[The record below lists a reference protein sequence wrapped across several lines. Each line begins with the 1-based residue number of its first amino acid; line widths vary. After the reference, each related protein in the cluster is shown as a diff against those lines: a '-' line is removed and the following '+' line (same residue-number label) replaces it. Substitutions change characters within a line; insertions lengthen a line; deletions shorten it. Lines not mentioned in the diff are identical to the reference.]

1 MVTALFP
8 GSFDPVTN
16 GHLDLITRAA
26 QIFDHVVVA
35 VGFNMAK
42 PGWMSVAQRVE
53 LLRRTVEDQ
62 LELDN
67 VSVGQF
73 EGLTTDY
80 AEHVGA
86 TVIIKGG
93 RSSADWDWEYT
104 QAAVNRK
111 LSGID
116 TLILPADSQWATLS
130 SSIVRE
136 LARYGAPLE
145 GLVPPLVAAA
155 IDGRHSELSQQS
167 NASTLDLEEAKDRE
181 DGAGKQR
188 PVS

>member
-16 GHLDLITRAA
+16 GHLDLISRAA

-42 PGWMSVAQRVE
+42 PGWMPVAQRVE

-93 RSSADWDWEYT
+93 RSGDPSIEQERDLYRHRRFQGEAD
-104 QAAVNRK
+104 R
-111 LSGID
+111 L
-116 TLILPADSQWATLS
+116 QWS
-130 SSIVRE
+130 HQHPDE
-136 LARYGAPLE
+136 
-145 GLVPPLVAAA
+145 
-155 IDGRHSELSQQS
+155 
-167 NASTLDLEEAKDRE
+167 
-181 DGAGKQR
+181 
-188 PVS
+188 

>member
-16 GHLDLITRAA
+16 GHLDLIARAA

-42 PGWMSVAQRVE
+42 PGWMPVAQRVE

-80 AEHVGA
+80 AEHVG
-86 TVIIKGG
+86 
-93 RSSADWDWEYT
+93 E
-104 QAAVNRK
+104 
-111 LSGID
+111 
-116 TLILPADSQWATLS
+116 LPAGQNVHYGLARGTARLAV
-130 SSIVRE
+130 VRE
-136 LARYGAPLE
+136 PCGGVLAYAVGKAVVGGVPVLFSYIAQQTKRCLLAFYGE
-145 GLVPPLVAAA
+145 AAA
-155 IDGRHSELSQQS
+155 YE
-167 NASTLDLEEAKDRE
+167 
-181 DGAGKQR
+181 
-188 PVS
+188 P

>member
-16 GHLDLITRAA
+16 GHLDLVARAA

-42 PGWMSVAQRVE
+42 PGWMPVAQRVE

-104 QAAVNRK
+104 QAAVNRR

-130 SSIVRE
+130 HQSSGSWPGTVLLWRGWSR
-136 LARYGAPLE
+136 LWWR
-145 GLVPPLVAAA
+145 PPLTANTANCP
-155 IDGRHSELSQQS
+155 S
-167 NASTLDLEEAKDRE
+167 NRTL
-181 DGAGKQR
+181 R
-188 PVS
+188 P

>member
-16 GHLDLITRAA
+16 GHLDLIARAA

-42 PGWMSVAQRVE
+42 PGWMPVAQRVE
-53 LLRRTVEDQ
+53 LLRRTAEDQ

-104 QAAVNRK
+104 QAAVNRR

-145 GLVPPLVAAA
+145 GLVPPLVAAV
-155 IDGRHSELSQQS
+155 IDGKHSELSQQS
-167 NASTLDLEEAKDRE
+167 NASTLDLDEAKDRE

>member
-16 GHLDLITRAA
+16 GHVDLISRAA

-35 VGFNMAK
+35 VGFNMSK
-42 PGWMSVAQRVE
+42 PGWMPVAQRVD
-53 LLRRTVEDQ
+53 LLRHTIEDQ
-62 LELDN
+62 LGLTN

-73 EGLTTDY
+73 EGLTIDH
-80 AEHVGA
+80 ASRVGA
-86 TVIIKGG
+86 TIIVKGG
-93 RSSADWDWEYT
+93 RSSSDWEWKYT
-104 QAAVNRK
+104 QAAVNRR

-136 LARYGAPLE
+136 LARYGASLE
-145 GLVPPLVAAA
+145 GLVPPQVAAT
-155 IDGRHSELSQQS
+155 IDRNRSESSQQS
-167 NASTLDLEEAKDRE
+167 ISATLDLVEAE
-181 DGAGKQR
+181 DSEDEAGKQN